1 MECSLGPQ
9 TSPQLW
15 DSGSDSDADRP
26 DPDVVLDD
34 LACRRF
40 HSPSPVPPTNF
51 AVPISPVS
59 GGQRDSKVTSAPGLV
74 PQLNVTSLRSENVTR
89 RYPLAADTW
98 LSLLSSSD
106 METQQVRISHR
117 AGVSHV
123 SLFRDGYDDSED
135 EDDDVGYADPVQ
147 DDLYTRKVGVKPQA
161 TGSAS
166 YDKFLPK
173 FWTPEEDIHIRKI
186 KMGSKRRPWYK
197 KMQGFSTLVQAHTP
211 PQPPSIPPLLLP
223 PPLVFAPVDPTSGP
237 RLVKCEKR
245 PLLGRQDPREP
256 PDPIDYDSI
265 VPDLQNDDMFTRR
278 TLAFQSNDN
287 LVLMKIPVRRR
298 LYSSE
303 PQLNIVTQRRAD
315 AEEEEFPDIDEDD
328 VVYRKEK
335 TLQAQQQ
342 RPLSG
347 APDNY
352 YPMPIPEPWALP
364 DDLKARL
371 LCPPCPLPLKS
382 SANKENRVED
392 HPKTDDMLMRK
403 LGVCSSQNSSVNQTA
418 PSVPTSCCEGDLQ
431 KWQEI
436 REASQI
442 RYKKKLLVERLAA
455 LKMLN

>member
-1 MECSLGPQ
+1 MATKQNVKFILRDCVLLHPAIGKTIFQVYSLIIN
-9 TSPQLW
+9 L
-15 DSGSDSDADRP
+15 
-26 DPDVVLDD
+26 L
-34 LACRRF
+34 LASNIARF
-40 HSPSPVPPTNF
+40 
-51 AVPISPVS
+51 
-59 GGQRDSKVTSAPGLV
+59 
-74 PQLNVTSLRSENVTR
+74 SL
-89 RYPLAADTW
+89 LFWTW
-98 LSLLSSSD
+98 HALISLLSS
-106 METQQVRISHR
+106 
-117 AGVSHV
+117 
-123 SLFRDGYDDSED
+123 LFH
-135 EDDDVGYADPVQ
+135 
-147 DDLYTRKVGVKPQA
+147 L
-161 TGSAS
+161 
-166 YDKFLPK
+166 LC
-173 FWTPEEDIHIRKI
+173 
-186 KMGSKRRPWYK
+186 
-197 KMQGFSTLVQAHTP
+197 STLVQAHTP
-211 PQPPSIPPLLLP
+211 PQPPNIAPLLLP

-265 VPDLQNDDMFTRR
+265 IPDLENDDMFTRR
-278 TLAFQSNDN
+278 TLAFQSNEN

-303 PQLNIVTQRRAD
+303 PQLNIITQRRAE
-315 AEEEEFPDIDEDD
+315 AEEEEFPDIEEDD

-382 SANKENRVED
+382 TANKENHVED

-403 LGVCSSQNSSVNQTA
+403 LGAQTVNQTA

-431 KWQEI
+431 KWREI